1 MYKSLIVVLIWVA
14 MGLATCNAY
23 GAQVTRTY
31 TLQSGWN
38 AIYLDIEPDDSD
50 PATVFNGISQ
60 IESVWMWN
68 ANAGTVEFIQN
79 PAELEPAEAPYLTW
93 LPGSILS
100 NLGAIHGNQ
109 AYLIKTTNTCS
120 LTITG
125 EPLLPRIT
133 WKPNSFNLVGFHL
146 DAAHLTTF
154 DSFFG
159 PYPEFQQ
166 SDGSLAEIYA
176 LNGSGIWVAAAP
188 TDMMQAGEAFWIY
201 CRGSSTF
208 TGTVR
213 VQVEQNG
220 RLDFGEILSM
230 QDIVIYNLSDAP
242 QSVSLDLN
250 PTTFPLYYQNP
261 PTTEVPISWSPMSG
275 GYTSPEAVG
284 VGESLRLRL
293 GVKRAGLVAGTT
305 YEANL
310 ELPGSDTS
318 KGSRVE
324 IPLSVTGVDLGGLWA
339 GYVTLNQVSEIN
351 SEGGDDADNPQDTG
365 SEFTFRLLLH
375 HDGSTTTKILNQ
387 AVEVLDGENYVI
399 YSDNIDNISSENCR
413 RRISAPAF
421 GNFSGSKDT
430 ILMHKDLTANQGSFG
445 VDGSQFEV
453 SWTMA
458 ADDPLN
464 PFIHAFNH
472 EHRTDNTSYGSYAI
486 TRNITLT
493 FGGGEDGSEDFIGW
507 GSSEIGGVYEET
519 FQGLTRE
526 DNPGTPDKNEAN
538 IYVKGTFRL
547 RKISDI
553 KILNPAP

>member
-1 MYKSLIVVLIWVA
+1 MNWKVVF
-14 MGLATCNAY
+14 
-23 GAQVTRTY
+23 GAQVTREY
-31 TLQSGWN
+31 SLQSGWN

-109 AYLIKTTNTCS
+109 AYLIKTTGACT
-120 LTITG
+120 LTVNG
-125 EPLLPRIT
+125 EPLLPAID

-159 PYPEFQQ
+159 PYPEFLQ
-166 SDGSLAEIYA
+166 SDGSLADIYA
-176 LNGSGIWVAAAP
+176 LDGNGQWVAAAP
-188 TDMMQAGEAFWIY
+188 TDMMEEGEAFWIY
-201 CRGSSTF
+201 CWGSSTF
-208 TGTVR
+208 TGTLR

-220 RLDFGEILSM
+220 RLDFGEVLSM

-261 PTTEVPISWSPMSG
+261 PTAEAPISWSPMSG
-275 GYTSPEAVG
+275 GYTSPEAIG

-293 GVKRAGLVAGTT
+293 GVKRAGLIAGTT

-310 ELPGSDTS
+310 ELPGSDAS

-351 SEGGDDADNPQDTG
+351 SEGGADANTPQDTG

-387 AVEVLDGENYVI
+387 AVEVLDGVNYVI

-413 RRISAPAF
+413 RRISAPTF
-421 GNFSGSKDT
+421 GNFGGGNNLQMT
-430 ILMHKDLTANQGSFG
+430 PPGAFG
-445 VDGSQFEV
+445 VDGSILEAN
-453 SWTMA
+453 WTMA

-486 TRNITLT
+486 TRDITLT

-553 KILNPAP
+553 KTLNPAP